1 LHLRGLQTTARRD
14 GIPIDSLAFEYGVIN
29 LEERDISGPPK
40 EGVYVKGMF
49 LEGESTPCCCCGC
62 CAAALD

>member
-1 LHLRGLQTTARRD
+1 LSLQTTARRN

-49 LEGESTPCCCCGC
+49 LEGEQRRCY
-62 CAAALD
+62 AAAAACV